1 MPPHMVLMRRSAE
14 GPGLTASFER
24 ALYDDEL
31 MPHIF
36 TAQGLLPGVAALEDI
51 RGTWGHPSSSRRLRL
66 TDGGSLLEHLQQAG
80 PGLLSYRAD
89 DFDSWLLKRLA
100 HQSQGEFRWERTGE
114 RTLRCTWTYGFQP
127 RGALSRL
134 LLKVLL
140 PLLWKPYMDGALS
153 RLLALSAR

>member
-1 MPPHMVLMRRSAE
+1 
-14 GPGLTASFER
+14 
-24 ALYDDEL
+24 

-89 DFDSWLLKRLA
+89 GLRDLWLPKVLA

-114 RTLRCTWTYGFQP
+114 RIAALHLTYGFQP
-127 RGALSRL
+127 AAPCLGCCL
-134 LLKVLL
+134 VLL

-153 RLLALSAR
+153 RLLAFSALTGVAARGPCLLAAT